1 MILNPTSIS
10 NKTFRRYIIRF
21 LPVLAACFLVSGCAA
36 LRPSTPHVSSDSLAD
51 KGGNAYYNFIRSEME
66 IRNGEKDQAIGFM
79 EKAVT
84 EKPDSIYLK
93 KELIYLYLQSDNT
106 NKALETT
113 EAILADHPDD
123 IGSLIIAGT
132 IKKQLGREEE
142 AAAMFERVLSLKPD
156 QEKIYHVLGE
166 YYLGNKAF
174 EKAAEVY
181 RQMTEQFPEKW
192 EGFFFLG
199 KIQARL
205 KNYAEAEKNFRHCL
219 ELDKNLASPRFELIE
234 LYKQKAAQ
242 ANEVTVQPGDTL
254 SSLCRQYYQ
263 NCDKTLINKISAANP
278 DITDINALK
287 AGQKLILPDSAQS
300 CGPACRQ
307 QIIDLYKSILDTY
320 PDNYRAILEFALFH
334 YSIGNSQTADAL
346 LADLARKS
354 ENDTKQ
360 LMQYI
365 SQLFISRQRYDD
377 ARTLLLGLLRGAPPE
392 SDLHY
397 LLGVIY
403 DKQQQPNE
411 ALRQFSEVAE
421 DSAFY
426 TSAMM
431 QMAFLYEET
440 EQPDKTKALFDRLL
454 EEEPDNIELLLYA
467 GSFLERQEQYKQAEA
482 LYLRG
487 IEIEPRNVDLLFRL
501 GVVYDKTGR
510 KEAVIKQMKDIL
522 EIAPDDANAL
532 NYLGY
537 TYADMGINL
546 DEARQLIEKALQ
558 IEPDNGYITDSL
570 GWVYYQKGDYDK
582 AIALLIRAVELSP
595 DDSILLE
602 HLGDAYRQKGDTE
615 KALDAYRRS
624 LEFAPEESRDK
635 INNKIQE
642 LLQPVDKP

>member
-1 MILNPTSIS
+1 
-10 NKTFRRYIIRF
+10 
-21 LPVLAACFLVSGCAA
+21 
-36 LRPSTPHVSSDSLAD
+36 
-51 KGGNAYYNFIRSEME
+51 
-66 IRNGEKDQAIGFM
+66 
-79 EKAVT
+79 
-84 EKPDSIYLK
+84 
-93 KELIYLYLQSDNT
+93 
-106 NKALETT
+106 
-113 EAILADHPDD
+113 
-123 IGSLIIAGT
+123 
-132 IKKQLGREEE
+132 
-142 AAAMFERVLSLKPD
+142 
-156 QEKIYHVLGE
+156 
-166 YYLGNKAF
+166 
-174 EKAAEVY
+174 
-181 RQMTEQFPEKW
+181 
-192 EGFFFLG
+192 
-199 KIQARL
+199 
-205 KNYAEAEKNFRHCL
+205 
-219 ELDKNLASPRFELIE
+219 
-234 LYKQKAAQ
+234 
-242 ANEVTVQPGDTL
+242 
-254 SSLCRQYYQ
+254 
-263 NCDKTLINKISAANP
+263 
-278 DITDINALK
+278 
-287 AGQKLILPDSAQS
+287 
-300 CGPACRQ
+300 
-307 QIIDLYKSILDTY
+307 
-320 PDNYRAILEFALFH
+320 
-334 YSIGNSQTADAL
+334 
-346 LADLARKS
+346 
-354 ENDTKQ
+354 
-360 LMQYI
+360 MQYI

-582 AIALLIRAVELSP
+582 AIALLIRAVELNLPRKKAGIKSTIRFRNCF
-595 DDSILLE
+595 SRLTS
-602 HLGDAYRQKGDTE
+602 HE
-615 KALDAYRRS
+615 KQAFLFRPAGHYNGNDRLCPIHQTGKIRHFSCRRT
-624 LEFAPEESRDK
+624 A
-635 INNKIQE
+635 
-642 LLQPVDKP
+642 